1 MTTAQVVPSDISDK
15 EQASRSVEYFQSVYE
30 LFQSSQQITG
40 PVERRYIIGGYVVRL
55 SFSGAALLSL
65 TRALEHL
72 ATTDHSTPDL
82 TICLWDSES
91 TGQRMVPR
99 PWQEEDF
106 LARGVIQGYNTE
118 RIYTAFQHGSGAVSV
133 LDKER
138 NLGVFWVP
146 NPRVPY
152 WENGSPLRTILH
164 WWLLSQG
171 LQLVHAAAVGNSTGG
186 VLIGGKGGSGK
197 STTAL
202 ACLQSNLFY
211 VGDDYT
217 LLGMDSGP
225 VVHSLYNS
233 AKLNSDHVQS
243 FPKLLPKVANPER
256 LADEKALLF
265 VNEHYPSKVADR
277 LPVRAILLPRVTG
290 LAQTGWKRVSVA
302 MTLAALAPST
312 IFQLPRAG
320 NEAFKFLA
328 AFARD
333 LPCFSLEVGTDLSTI
348 PLVIEGLLA
357 EIDSGGVAPEK

>member
-1 MTTAQVVPSDISDK
+1 MPTAPVDISLN
-15 EQASRSVEYFQSVYE
+15 EQSSKSVEYFQSVYD
-30 LFQSSQQITG
+30 LFKSSQQVTG
-40 PVERRYIIGGYVVRL
+40 PVERNFRIGGYLIRL
-55 SFSGAALLSL
+55 SFSGEALLSL

-72 ATTDHSTPDL
+72 AVDDHATPDL

-91 TGQRMVPR
+91 TGQRMTPR
-99 PWQEEDF
+99 PWQEDDF

-138 NLGVFWVP
+138 NLAVFWAP
-146 NPRVPY
+146 DAKLPY
-152 WENGSPLRTILH
+152 WEYGSPIRAILH

-202 ACLQSNLFY
+202 ACLESNLSY

-217 LLGMDSGP
+217 LLGLDSGP

-233 AKLNSDHVQS
+233 AKLNSDHIRR
-243 FPKLLPKVANPER
+243 FPALLSKIANPDR

-265 VNEHYPSKVADR
+265 VNEHHPSKVATR

-290 LAQTGWKRVSVA
+290 LPETRWKRVSVA
-302 MTLAALAPST
+302 MALAALAPST

-320 NEAFKFLA
+320 NEALKFLA
-328 AFARD
+328 AFARP
-333 LPCFSLEVGTDLSTI
+333 LPCFSLEVGTDLSGI
-348 PLVIEGLLA
+348 PQVIEELLA
-357 EIDSGGVAPEK
+357 EIDSREE

>member
-1 MTTAQVVPSDISDK
+1 MPSPQVFPSGTPAK

-30 LFQSSQQITG
+30 LFKSSQQVTG
-40 PVERRYIIGGYVVRL
+40 PVERSYRIGGYLIRL
-55 SFSGAALLSL
+55 SFSGEALLSL

-72 ATTDHSTPDL
+72 AVEDHSTPDL

-91 TGQRMVPR
+91 TGQRMTPR
-99 PWQEEDF
+99 PWQERDF

-118 RIYTAFQHGSGAVSV
+118 RIYTAFQHGSAAVSV

-138 NLGVFWVP
+138 NLAVFWAP
-146 NPRVPY
+146 DPRLPY
-152 WENGSPLRTILH
+152 WEHGSPLRTILH

-186 VLIGGKGGSGK
+186 VLIGGKGGTGK

-202 ACLQSNLFY
+202 ACLESNLAY

-217 LLGMDSGP
+217 LLGLDSGP

-233 AKLNSDHVQS
+233 AKLNSDQVQRL
-243 FPKLLPKVANPER
+243 PALLPKIANTER
-256 LADEKALLF
+256 LTEEKALLF
-265 VNEHYPSKVADR
+265 VKEHYPSKVATR

-290 LAQTGWKRVSVA
+290 LAETRLKRVSVA
-302 MTLAALAPST
+302 MALAALAPST

-328 AFARD
+328 TFARQ
-333 LPCFSLEVGTDLSTI
+333 LPCFSLEVGTNLSTI
-348 PLVIEGLLA
+348 PPVIEGLLA
-357 EIDSGGVAPEK
+357 EIDSASQPPEK

>member
-1 MTTAQVVPSDISDK
+1 MPTSQVVSSDIPGN
-15 EQASRSVEYFQSVYE
+15 EHTSRSVEYFQTVYD
-30 LFQSSQQITG
+30 LFQSSQQVTG
-40 PVERRYIIGGYVVRL
+40 PVERSYIIGGYRIRL
-55 SFSGAALLSL
+55 SFSGPALLPL

-72 ATTDHSTPDL
+72 VTDDHSIPDL

-91 TGQRMVPR
+91 TGQRMIAR
-99 PWQEEDF
+99 PWQEDDF

-133 LDKER
+133 LDMER
-138 NLGVFWVP
+138 NVGVFWAP
-146 NPRVPY
+146 DARLPY
-152 WENGSPLRTILH
+152 WEEGSPLRTILH

-171 LQLVHAAAVGNSTGG
+171 LQLVHAAAVGNASGG

-202 ACLQSNLFY
+202 ACLESNLSY

-217 LLGMDSGP
+217 LLGLNSGP

-233 AKLNSDHVQS
+233 AKLNSDQVQR
-243 FPKLLPKVANPER
+243 FPSLVPKIANPER

-265 VNEHYPSKVADR
+265 VNEHDPLKVANR

-290 LAQTGWKRVSVA
+290 LSDTQLKRVSVA

-320 NEAFKFLA
+320 GEAFKFLA
-328 AFARD
+328 AFARH
-333 LPCFSLEVGTDLSTI
+333 LPCFRLEVGTNLSTI
-348 PLVIEGLLA
+348 PPVIERLLA
-357 EIDSGGVAPEK
+357 EIDSRGEE

>member
-1 MTTAQVVPSDISDK
+1 MLPSQVVPSEITGE
-15 EQASRSVEYFQSVYE
+15 EQSSRSVEYFQSVYD
-30 LFQSSQQITG
+30 LFKSTQQVTG
-40 PVERRYIIGGYVVRL
+40 KVERSYNIGGYRIRL
-55 SFSGAALLSL
+55 SFAGAALLSL
-65 TRALEHL
+65 TTALEHL
-72 ATTDHSTPDL
+72 AADDHSSPDL

-138 NLGVFWVP
+138 NLAVFWAP
-146 NPRVPY
+146 DSKLPY
-152 WENGSPLRTILH
+152 WEYGSPLRSILH
-164 WWLLSQG
+164 WWLLNKG
-171 LQLVHAAAVGNSTGG
+171 LQLVHAAAVGNSHGG

-202 ACLQSNLFY
+202 ACLESNLSY

-217 LLGMDSGP
+217 LLGLESGP

-233 AKLNSDHVQS
+233 AKLNSDHVQR
-243 FPKLLPKVANPER
+243 FPALLPKVANPDR

-265 VNEHYPSKVADR
+265 VNEHYPARVATR
-277 LPVRAILLPRVTG
+277 LPVRAVLLPRVTG
-290 LAQTGWKRVSVA
+290 LPETQWKRVSVA

-320 NEAFKFLA
+320 TEAFQFLA
-328 AFARD
+328 AFVRR
-333 LPCFSLEVGTDLSTI
+333 LPCFSLEVGTNLSTI
-348 PLVIEGLLA
+348 PPVIERLLA
-357 EIDSGGVAPEK
+357 EIDSANSTREE

>member
-1 MTTAQVVPSDISDK
+1 MLTSQVVPGK
-15 EQASRSVEYFQSVYE
+15 EQASRSVEYFESVHAC
-30 LFQSSQQITG
+30 FKSSQQVTG
-40 PVERRYIIGGYVVRL
+40 PVERSFIIGGHLIRL
-55 SFSGAALLSL
+55 SFAGAALLPL
-65 TRALEHL
+65 TRALAHL
-72 ATTDHSTPDL
+72 ATDDHSTPDL
-82 TICLWDSES
+82 TICVWDSES
-91 TGQRMVPR
+91 TGQRMIAR
-99 PWQEEDF
+99 PWQESDF

-138 NLGVFWVP
+138 NLAVFWAP
-146 NPRVPY
+146 DSKLPY
-152 WENGSPLRTILH
+152 WEYGSPLRTILH
-164 WWLLSQG
+164 WWLLSQA

-202 ACLQSNLFY
+202 ACLESNLSY

-217 LLGMDSGP
+217 LLGLNSGP

-233 AKLNSDHVQS
+233 AKLNSDQVRRLPS
-243 FPKLLPKVANPER
+243 LLPKIANTER

-265 VNEHYPSKVADR
+265 VNEHYPLKVANQ

-290 LAQTGWKRVSVA
+290 LPETRLKRVSVA
-302 MTLAALAPST
+302 MALAALAPST

-320 NEAFKFLA
+320 NEALKFLA
-328 AFARD
+328 TFARH

-348 PLVIEGLLA
+348 PPVIEGLLA
-357 EIDSGGVAPEK
+357 EIDSASSPPEE